1 MFFYYSEIE
10 IGEGNGLWITH
21 YISKDTIT
29 SSLIGNITGNS
40 LNRLYTFILNNLKL
54 FAYPYTILYEF
65 MFYILTVI
73 NTHKLAN
80 KYRIILHWII
90 QCTNR

>member
-40 LNRLYTFILNNLKL
+40 LNRLYTFILNKLK
-54 FAYPYTILYEF
+54 
-65 MFYILTVI
+65 
-73 NTHKLAN
+73 
-80 KYRIILHWII
+80 II
-90 QCTNR
+90 C